1 MENTALSPQTM
12 EIVISHLDALRTQA
26 MVNASPE
33 MHAQINESYNTII
46 TTLAPVTSTTMEYQT
61 WNYEQHFLR
70 EAHTVL
76 DEPVTKSGQ
85 YPKFVIM
92 IAQDEHSGDIMTS
105 HGWFA
110 PSELQPTE
118 NRYTFTKIT
127 TD

>member
-1 MENTALSPQTM
+1 MESDNISAQKMDL
-12 EIVISHLDALRTQA
+12 IVSHLDALRTQA

-33 MHAQINESYNTII
+33 MYAQINESYNTII
-46 TTLAPVTSTTMEYQT
+46 TTLAPITSTTMDYQV
-61 WNYEQHFLR
+61 WDYEKHFLR

-76 DEPVTKSGQ
+76 EEPVTKSGT
-85 YPKFVIM
+85 YPQFVIM
-92 IAQDEHSGDIMTS
+92 INQDENSGDIITS

-127 TD
+127 KD